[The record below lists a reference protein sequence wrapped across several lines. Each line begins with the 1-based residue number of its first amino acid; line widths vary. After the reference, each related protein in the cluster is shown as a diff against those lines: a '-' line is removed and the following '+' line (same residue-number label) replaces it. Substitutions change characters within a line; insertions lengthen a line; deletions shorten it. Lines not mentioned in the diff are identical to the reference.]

1 MTKIIEIIKFIAS
14 LKKNP
19 FLYFSG
25 LLVSSGTILLSKGIL
40 EVLLGVSLS
49 FFSDNKNG
57 ISYESIYTTTLA
69 TLLIILGILLFYY
82 KFLRK
87 EKMSVEYSNDT
98 SVVKY
103 IFSDITNLNK
113 LDYFIDQA
121 LYPYLLES
129 LLYERDHME
138 KYLLSSTYH
147 IYDNKLKD
155 LIQLFYEDWSKT
167 CSHWEA
173 FTPTNVTDKLRP
185 NTWLDIARTDDVQL
199 AIKEVPEFA
208 KEMHRSLKDLMA
220 YIKTNYKD
228 IIL

>member
-1 MTKIIEIIKFIAS
+1 MEKIIEIIKFITS

-40 EVLLGVSLS
+40 EVLLGVSFS
-49 FFSDNKNG
+49 FFDDKKNSV
-57 ISYESIYTTTLA
+57 SYESIYTNTLA
-69 TLLIILGILLFYY
+69 TFLILLGVLLFYY

-87 EKMSVEYSNDT
+87 EKMPVEYCNDT
-98 SVVKY
+98 SVIEY

-129 LLYERDHME
+129 SLYERDHME
-138 KYLLSSTYH
+138 KFILSSNYH
-147 IYDNKLKD
+147 VYDNKLKD
-155 LIQLFYEDWSKT
+155 LIQSFYEDWSRT

-173 FTPTNVTDKLRP
+173 FTPTNVNDKLRP

-199 AIKEVPEFA
+199 AIREVPEFA
-208 KEMHRSLKDLMA
+208 KEMHRSLKNLVA

-228 IIL
+228 IVL